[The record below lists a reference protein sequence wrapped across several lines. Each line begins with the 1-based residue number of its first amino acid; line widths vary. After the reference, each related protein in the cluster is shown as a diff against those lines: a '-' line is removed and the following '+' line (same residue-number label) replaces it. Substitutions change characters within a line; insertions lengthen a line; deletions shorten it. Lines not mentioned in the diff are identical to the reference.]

1 MGDHSYMSW
10 NTYFTGSEQDILA
23 ANHQIDLNCGFPDP
37 QTETWAIPQ
46 QAYEQDFWFI
56 LMPPPEGY
64 TNNYG
69 TWTQDQMIQEVTNV
83 EEQQSQSNWWPPYPP
98 RKG

>member
-1 MGDHSYMSW
+1 MSGTW
-10 NTYFTGSEQDILA
+10 NSFFTGSQENIIA

-37 QTETWAIPQ
+37 QTQTWAVPE

-56 LMPPPEGY
+56 LMPPPTGY

-69 TWTQDQMIQEVTNV
+69 TWTQEQMIDGVQNV
-83 EEQQSQSNWWPPYPP
+83 SIEESQSNWWPPIPP
-98 RKG
+98 GDK